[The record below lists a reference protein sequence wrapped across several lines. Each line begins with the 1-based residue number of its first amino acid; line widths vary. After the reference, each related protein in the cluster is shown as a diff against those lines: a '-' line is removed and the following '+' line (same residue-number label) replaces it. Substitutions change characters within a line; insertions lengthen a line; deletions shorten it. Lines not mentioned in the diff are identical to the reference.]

1 MRHSLRRQL
10 YSFHLPMGSHLST
23 VEARGYPIDFR
34 VKAQSPEWPPSWLA
48 SHLESYVSV
57 AQRGLGYYERY
68 VAGEGEAW
76 RSTATAAAEW
86 LISRQESGGRADGAW
101 LHNYTFRHTFPIRPP
116 WVSAMAQGEG
126 ASLLVRIYQETSDEQ
141 FAEAA
146 IRAIRPLRLTA
157 RDGGAMARLD
167 RGIFLE
173 EYPTDP
179 PSCVLNGG
187 MFAIWGCFDVARA
200 LGDSDAKWLRDA
212 SVDTLAAIIDR
223 YDTGYWSRYDLFPH
237 PVTNVASPAYHRLH
251 IEQLKAMAL
260 LTNRPEFASAAS
272 VFEGYLEQRLSRTRA
287 LAGKTVFRI
296 LLPRNRVLAGRLPW
310 DRTIRQSED
319 GQTAELSQDR
329 SDDG

>member
-1 MRHSLRRQL
+1 MRSQLHSFR
-10 YSFHLPMGSHLST
+10 LPMGSQLSA
-23 VEARGYPIDFR
+23 VKARGYPIDFR
-34 VKAQSPEWPPSWLA
+34 VKAKSPEWPPPWLA

-57 AQRGLGYYERY
+57 AQRGLGCYERY
-68 VAGEGEAW
+68 LAGEGEAW
-76 RSTATAAAEW
+76 RSTAAAAAAW
-86 LISRQESGGRADGAW
+86 LVGRQESSGRADGAW
-101 LHNYTFRHTFPIRPP
+101 LHRYTYPHTFPLRPP

-126 ASLLVRIYQETSDEQ
+126 ASLLVRMYHETSDER

-146 IRAIRPLRLTA
+146 MRAIRPLSLTP

-200 LGDSDAKWLRDA
+200 LDDSCANGLLDA
-212 SVDTLAAIIDR
+212 SVDTLAALLDR

-260 LTNRPEFASAAS
+260 LTNRSEFASAAS
-272 VFEGYLEQRLSRTRA
+272 VFEDYLERRLNTTRA
-287 LAGKTVFRI
+287 LAGKTLFRL

-310 DRTIRQSED
+310 DRTIRQPED
-319 GQTAELSQDR
+319 GRTAELSQDR
-329 SDDG
+329 HPDE